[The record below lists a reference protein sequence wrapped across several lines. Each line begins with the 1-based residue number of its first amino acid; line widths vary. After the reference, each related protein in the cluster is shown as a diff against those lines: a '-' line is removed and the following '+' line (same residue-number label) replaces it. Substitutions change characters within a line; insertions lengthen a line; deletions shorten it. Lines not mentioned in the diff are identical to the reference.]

1 MLEEIERE
9 FEGMSTYKY
18 LSHQLIFFR
27 GNLEP
32 VFIFYLQLLLEVLN
46 RSKLMI
52 PEILKKNVNSL
63 IHFFS
68 SSCLE
73 QLQPPDCPSP
83 RTSGIAEPLCFFA
96 AVRTRIVLEKYFET
110 VSEAK
115 KLKTFGCF
123 LHSSLSAFAL
133 IPLCASAEQEGWN
146 QKLSIYT
153 FFT

>member
-1 MLEEIERE
+1 MLYFVGITIEE
-9 FEGMSTYKY
+9 
-18 LSHQLIFFR
+18 
-27 GNLEP
+27 
-32 VFIFYLQLLLEVLN
+32 
-46 RSKLMI
+46 
-52 PEILKKNVNSL
+52 
-63 IHFFS
+63 S

>member
-68 SSCLE
+68 LKPSHTKFVTVLVIIFCFSC
-73 QLQPPDCPSP
+73 
-83 RTSGIAEPLCFFA
+83 
-96 AVRTRIVLEKYFET
+96 
-110 VSEAK
+110 
-115 KLKTFGCF
+115 
-123 LHSSLSAFAL
+123 
-133 IPLCASAEQEGWN
+133 
-146 QKLSIYT
+146 
-153 FFT
+153 